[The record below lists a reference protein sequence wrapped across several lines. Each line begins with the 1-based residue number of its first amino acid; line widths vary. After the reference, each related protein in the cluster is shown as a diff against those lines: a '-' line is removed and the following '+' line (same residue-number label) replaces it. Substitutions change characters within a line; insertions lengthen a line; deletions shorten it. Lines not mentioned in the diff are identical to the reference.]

1 MLPKRK
7 IIEVFEEL
15 SPQDNGYWEV
25 PDGVYEV
32 EFALVAGGLNGESS
46 DVYNAGSGG
55 NGGGVLTGTISVN
68 PGVTYRVV
76 VGDIGGDSIFGIYQ
90 AIAGK
95 GGRGGYGVEG
105 DGYDP
110 SPGNPGK
117 MDHMFLITNILTDI
131 LILWALVVDR
141 ELIQED
147 GIWAFY
153 PEGKA
158 EITGEVM
165 ELESRILR
173 VLLLMAKMEV
183 MPLIMEVVEEEPLK
197 LLILGLREVEE
208 DQVIVVLLFYIILK
222 MDDMDRNDIIK
233 ELGSYFDIV
242 ELVCPHTYN
251 KWKDRSWQ
259 FLDTA
264 FLHNLLILRRDIIK
278 QPMYCNNWDKQGQF
292 SQRGLRCNIC
302 QIVKDKKDVY
312 LSAHVLG
319 KAGDFDVKSMTAEQ
333 ARGLILDHQDML
345 PYPFRLEGK
354 VGWLHF
360 DSLDTRNGIHA
371 VVF

>member
-1 MLPKRK
+1 
-7 IIEVFEEL
+7 
-15 SPQDNGYWEV
+15 
-25 PDGVYEV
+25 
-32 EFALVAGGLNGESS
+32 
-46 DVYNAGSGG
+46 
-55 NGGGVLTGTISVN
+55 
-68 PGVTYRVV
+68 
-76 VGDIGGDSIFGIYQ
+76 
-90 AIAGK
+90 
-95 GGRGGYGVEG
+95 
-105 DGYDP
+105 
-110 SPGNPGK
+110 
-117 MDHMFLITNILTDI
+117 
-131 LILWALVVDR
+131 
-141 ELIQED
+141 
-147 GIWAFY
+147 
-153 PEGKA
+153 
-158 EITGEVM
+158 
-165 ELESRILR
+165 
-173 VLLLMAKMEV
+173 
-183 MPLIMEVVEEEPLK
+183 
-197 LLILGLREVEE
+197 
-208 DQVIVVLLFYIILK
+208 
-222 MDDMDRNDIIK
+222 MDDMNRYDIIR

-251 KWKDRSWQ
+251 KWKERSWQ

-292 SQRGLRCNIC
+292 SQRGLRCNMC

-354 VGWLHF
+354 VNWLHF

>member
-1 MLPKRK
+1 
-7 IIEVFEEL
+7 
-15 SPQDNGYWEV
+15 
-25 PDGVYEV
+25 
-32 EFALVAGGLNGESS
+32 
-46 DVYNAGSGG
+46 
-55 NGGGVLTGTISVN
+55 
-68 PGVTYRVV
+68 
-76 VGDIGGDSIFGIYQ
+76 
-90 AIAGK
+90 
-95 GGRGGYGVEG
+95 
-105 DGYDP
+105 
-110 SPGNPGK
+110 
-117 MDHMFLITNILTDI
+117 
-131 LILWALVVDR
+131 
-141 ELIQED
+141 
-147 GIWAFY
+147 
-153 PEGKA
+153 
-158 EITGEVM
+158 M

-197 LLILGLREVEE
+197 LLIVGLRAVEG
-208 DQVIVVLLFYIILK
+208 DQVIVVLLFCITLK
-222 MDDMDRNDIIK
+222 IDNMNRNDIIK

-251 KWKDRSWQ
+251 KWKERSWQ

>member
-1 MLPKRK
+1 M
-7 IIEVFEEL
+7 
-15 SPQDNGYWEV
+15 N
-25 PDGVYEV
+25 
-32 EFALVAGGLNGESS
+32 
-46 DVYNAGSGG
+46 
-55 NGGGVLTGTISVN
+55 
-68 PGVTYRVV
+68 
-76 VGDIGGDSIFGIYQ
+76 
-90 AIAGK
+90 
-95 GGRGGYGVEG
+95 
-105 DGYDP
+105 
-110 SPGNPGK
+110 
-117 MDHMFLITNILTDI
+117 
-131 LILWALVVDR
+131 
-141 ELIQED
+141 
-147 GIWAFY
+147 
-153 PEGKA
+153 
-158 EITGEVM
+158 
-165 ELESRILR
+165 
-173 VLLLMAKMEV
+173 
-183 MPLIMEVVEEEPLK
+183 
-197 LLILGLREVEE
+197 
-208 DQVIVVLLFYIILK
+208 
-222 MDDMDRNDIIK
+222 RNDIIK

-333 ARGLILDHQDML
+333 TRGLILDHQDML

>member
-1 MLPKRK
+1 MYSIHIR
-7 IIEVFEEL
+7 L
-15 SPQDNGYWEV
+15 SPV
-25 PDGVYEV
+25 KV
-32 EFALVAGGLNGESS
+32 EEADMEL
-46 DVYNAGSGG
+46 
-55 NGGGVLTGTISVN
+55 
-68 PGVTYRVV
+68 
-76 VGDIGGDSIFGIYQ
+76 
-90 AIAGK
+90 K
-95 GGRGGYGVEG
+95 GMAMILPREIQ
-105 DGYDP
+105 
-110 SPGNPGK
+110 GK
-117 MDHMFLITNILTDI
+117 MDHMFLTTNILTDI

-141 ELIQED
+141 GLIQED

-158 EITGEVM
+158 EITGGGDGAGVEDIEGVIINGKNGGNATYYGGGGGGA
-165 ELESRILR
+165 SKASNSGATSGRGGSGYRGIVILHY
-173 VLLLMAKMEV
+173 
-183 MPLIMEVVEEEPLK
+183 
-197 LLILGLREVEE
+197 
-208 DQVIVVLLFYIILK
+208 FK

>member
-1 MLPKRK
+1 MLPKVK
-7 IIEVFEEL
+7 IVEVFEEL

-32 EFALVAGGLNGESS
+32 EFALVAGGLNGGYS
-46 DVYNAGSGG
+46 DIYNAGSGG
-55 NGGGVLTGTISVN
+55 NGGGVLTGTIPVN

-95 GGRGGYGVEG
+95 GGNHGGGDGAGVEDTEGVIINGKNGGNATYYGGGGGGASKASSYGAAGGRGGS
-105 DGYDP
+105 GYR
-110 SPGNPGK
+110 G
-117 MDHMFLITNILTDI
+117 IVILH
-131 LILWALVVDR
+131 
-141 ELIQED
+141 
-147 GIWAFY
+147 Y
-153 PEGKA
+153 
-158 EITGEVM
+158 
-165 ELESRILR
+165 
-173 VLLLMAKMEV
+173 
-183 MPLIMEVVEEEPLK
+183 
-197 LLILGLREVEE
+197 
-208 DQVIVVLLFYIILK
+208 LK
-222 MDDMDRNDIIK
+222 MDDMNRYDIIR

-354 VGWLHF
+354 VNWLHF

>member
-15 SPQDNGYWEV
+15 SPQDNGYWAV

-46 DVYNAGSGG
+46 DIYNAGSGG
-55 NGGGVLTGTISVN
+55 NGGGVRS
-68 PGVTYRVV
+68 RR
-76 VGDIGGDSIFGIYQ
+76 IG
-90 AIAGK
+90 
-95 GGRGGYGVEG
+95 
-105 DGYDP
+105 
-110 SPGNPGK
+110 
-117 MDHMFLITNILTDI
+117 L
-131 LILWALVVDR
+131 
-141 ELIQED
+141 
-147 GIWAFY
+147 
-153 PEGKA
+153 
-158 EITGEVM
+158 
-165 ELESRILR
+165 SRYCYFT
-173 VLLLMAKMEV
+173 
-183 MPLIMEVVEEEPLK
+183 
-197 LLILGLREVEE
+197 
-208 DQVIVVLLFYIILK
+208 LFKK
-222 MDDMDRNDIIK
+222 MDDMNRYDIIR

>member
-1 MLPKRK
+1 
-7 IIEVFEEL
+7 
-15 SPQDNGYWEV
+15 
-25 PDGVYEV
+25 
-32 EFALVAGGLNGESS
+32 
-46 DVYNAGSGG
+46 
-55 NGGGVLTGTISVN
+55 
-68 PGVTYRVV
+68 
-76 VGDIGGDSIFGIYQ
+76 
-90 AIAGK
+90 
-95 GGRGGYGVEG
+95 
-105 DGYDP
+105 
-110 SPGNPGK
+110 
-117 MDHMFLITNILTDI
+117 MDHMFLTTNILTDI

-147 GIWAFY
+147 GVWAFY

-197 LLILGLREVEE
+197 LLIVGLRAVEE

-360 DSLDTRNGIHA
+360 DSLDTRNGIHV

>member
-15 SPQDNGYWEV
+15 SPQDNGYWAV

-32 EFALVAGGLNGESS
+32 EFALVAGGLNGEYS

-105 DGYDP
+105 DGHDP

-117 MDHMFLITNILTDI
+117 MDHMFLTTNILTDI

-147 GIWAFY
+147 GIQAFY
-153 PEGKA
+153 PEVKVV
-158 EITGEVM
+158 ITEEVM
-165 ELESRILR
+165 GLELRMLR
-173 VLLLMAKMEV
+173 ALLLMAKMEV
-183 MPLIMEVVEEEPLK
+183 MPLIMVVVEEEPLK
-197 LLILGLREVEE
+197 LLIVGLRAVEE

-222 MDDMDRNDIIK
+222 MDNMNRNDIIK

>member
-1 MLPKRK
+1 M
-7 IIEVFEEL
+7 
-15 SPQDNGYWEV
+15 
-25 PDGVYEV
+25 
-32 EFALVAGGLNGESS
+32 
-46 DVYNAGSGG
+46 
-55 NGGGVLTGTISVN
+55 
-68 PGVTYRVV
+68 
-76 VGDIGGDSIFGIYQ
+76 
-90 AIAGK
+90 AIT
-95 GGRGGYGVEG
+95 E
-105 DGYDP
+105 
-110 SPGNPGK
+110 
-117 MDHMFLITNILTDI
+117 
-131 LILWALVVDR
+131 
-141 ELIQED
+141 
-147 GIWAFY
+147 
-153 PEGKA
+153 
-158 EITGEVM
+158 EVM
-165 ELESRILR
+165 GLELRILR

-183 MPLIMEVVEEEPLK
+183 MPLIMVVVEGEPLK
-197 LLILGLREVEE
+197 LLIVGLRAVEE

-222 MDDMDRNDIIK
+222 MDNMNRNDIIK

-354 VGWLHF
+354 VNWLHF

>member
-1 MLPKRK
+1 
-7 IIEVFEEL
+7 
-15 SPQDNGYWEV
+15 
-25 PDGVYEV
+25 
-32 EFALVAGGLNGESS
+32 
-46 DVYNAGSGG
+46 
-55 NGGGVLTGTISVN
+55 
-68 PGVTYRVV
+68 
-76 VGDIGGDSIFGIYQ
+76 
-90 AIAGK
+90 
-95 GGRGGYGVEG
+95 
-105 DGYDP
+105 
-110 SPGNPGK
+110 
-117 MDHMFLITNILTDI
+117 
-131 LILWALVVDR
+131 
-141 ELIQED
+141 
-147 GIWAFY
+147 
-153 PEGKA
+153 
-158 EITGEVM
+158 M

-197 LLILGLREVEE
+197 LLIVGLRAVEE

-222 MDDMDRNDIIK
+222 MDNMNRNDIIK

>member
-1 MLPKRK
+1 MLPKVK
-7 IIEVFEEL
+7 IVEVFEEL

-32 EFALVAGGLNGESS
+32 EFALVAGGLNGGYS

-55 NGGGVLTGTISVN
+55 NGGGVLTGTIPVN

-105 DGYDP
+105 DGHDP

-117 MDHMFLITNILTDI
+117 DGSYVFNNKYPDRYPYPMG
-131 LILWALVVDR
+131 AGGDR

-197 LLILGLREVEE
+197 LLIVGLRAVEE

-222 MDDMDRNDIIK
+222 MDNMNRNDIIK

-259 FLDTA
+259 FLDTV

-354 VGWLHF
+354 VNWLHF

>member
-15 SPQDNGYWEV
+15 SPQDNGYWAV

-32 EFALVAGGLNGESS
+32 EFALVAGGLNGEYS

-105 DGYDP
+105 DGHDP
-110 SPGNPGK
+110 SRGIQGK
-117 MDHMFLITNILTDI
+117 MDHMFLTTNILTDI

-147 GIWAFY
+147 GIQAFY
-153 PEGKA
+153 PE
-158 EITGEVM
+158 V
-165 ELESRILR
+165 
-173 VLLLMAKMEV
+173 
-183 MPLIMEVVEEEPLK
+183 EVVEEEPLK
-197 LLILGLREVEE
+197 LLIVGLRAVEE

-222 MDDMDRNDIIK
+222 MDNMNRNDIIK

>member
-15 SPQDNGYWEV
+15 SPQDNGYWAV
-25 PDGVYEV
+25 PDGCYEV

-46 DVYNAGSGG
+46 NIYKAGSGG
-55 NGGGVLTGTISVN
+55 NGGDVLTGTISVN

-76 VGDIGGDSIFGIYQ
+76 VGDVGQDSVFDTYQ

-95 GGRGGYGVEG
+95 GGIGGYGVKG
-105 DGYDP
+105 DGHDP
-110 SPGNPGK
+110 SREIQGK
-117 MDHMFLITNILTDI
+117 MDHMFLTTNILTDI

-141 ELIQED
+141 GLIQED

-197 LLILGLREVEE
+197 LLIVGLREVKE

-259 FLDTA
+259 FLDTT

>member
-1 MLPKRK
+1 MLPKVK
-7 IIEVFEEL
+7 IVEVFEEL

-32 EFALVAGGLNGESS
+32 EFALVAGGLNGGYS
-46 DVYNAGSGG
+46 DIYNAGSGG
-55 NGGGVLTGTISVN
+55 NGGGVLTGTIPVN

-76 VGDIGGDSIFGIYQ
+76 IVYSVYIRLLLVKVEEADMEL
-90 AIAGK
+90 K
-95 GGRGGYGVEG
+95 GMAMILPREIQ
-105 DGYDP
+105 
-110 SPGNPGK
+110 GK
-117 MDHMFLITNILTDI
+117 MDHMFLTTNILTDT

-147 GIWAFY
+147 GIQAFY
-153 PEGKA
+153 PEVKVA
-158 EITGEVM
+158 ITEEVM
-165 ELESRILR
+165 ELELRILR
-173 VLLLMAKMEV
+173 VLLLMVKMEV
-183 MPLIMEVVEEEPLK
+183 MPLIMVVVEEEPLK
-197 LLILGLREVEE
+197 LLIVGLRAVEE
-208 DQVIVVLLFYIILK
+208 DQVIVVLLFCITLK
-222 MDDMDRNDIIK
+222 IDNMNRNDIIK

>member
-55 NGGGVLTGTISVN
+55 
-68 PGVTYRVV
+68 
-76 VGDIGGDSIFGIYQ
+76 
-90 AIAGK
+90 K
-95 GGRGGYGVEG
+95 
-105 DGYDP
+105 
-110 SPGNPGK
+110 
-117 MDHMFLITNILTDI
+117 
-131 LILWALVVDR
+131 
-141 ELIQED
+141 
-147 GIWAFY
+147 
-153 PEGKA
+153 
-158 EITGEVM
+158 
-165 ELESRILR
+165 
-173 VLLLMAKMEV
+173 
-183 MPLIMEVVEEEPLK
+183 
-197 LLILGLREVEE
+197 

>member
-1 MLPKRK
+1 MIVYSVYIRLLP
-7 IIEVFEEL
+7 VTVEEADMEL
-15 SPQDNGYWEV
+15 
-25 PDGVYEV
+25 
-32 EFALVAGGLNGESS
+32 
-46 DVYNAGSGG
+46 
-55 NGGGVLTGTISVN
+55 
-68 PGVTYRVV
+68 
-76 VGDIGGDSIFGIYQ
+76 
-90 AIAGK
+90 K
-95 GGRGGYGVEG
+95 GMVMILPREIQ
-105 DGYDP
+105 
-110 SPGNPGK
+110 GK
-117 MDHMFLITNILTDI
+117 MDHMFLTTNILTDT

-147 GIWAFY
+147 GIKAFY
-153 PEGKA
+153 PEVKVA
-158 EITGEVM
+158 ITEEVM
-165 ELESRILR
+165 ELELRILR
-173 VLLLMAKMEV
+173 VLLLMVKMEV
-183 MPLIMEVVEEEPLK
+183 MPLIMVVVEEEPLK
-197 LLILGLREVEE
+197 LLIVGLRAVEE
-208 DQVIVVLLFYIILK
+208 DQVIVVLLFCITLK
-222 MDDMDRNDIIK
+222 IDNMNRNDIIK

-251 KWKDRSWQ
+251 KWKERSWQ
-259 FLDTA
+259 FLDTE

-319 KAGDFDVKSMTAEQ
+319 KAGDFDIKSMTAEQ

-345 PYPFRLEGK
+345 PYHFRLEGK

>member
-1 MLPKRK
+1 MYSVYIRLLPVK
-7 IIEVFEEL
+7 VEEADMEL
-15 SPQDNGYWEV
+15 
-25 PDGVYEV
+25 
-32 EFALVAGGLNGESS
+32 
-46 DVYNAGSGG
+46 
-55 NGGGVLTGTISVN
+55 
-68 PGVTYRVV
+68 
-76 VGDIGGDSIFGIYQ
+76 
-90 AIAGK
+90 K
-95 GGRGGYGVEG
+95 GMAMILPREIQ
-105 DGYDP
+105 
-110 SPGNPGK
+110 GK
-117 MDHMFLITNILTDI
+117 MDHMFLTTNILTDI

-141 ELIQED
+141 GLIQED

-158 EITGEVM
+158 EITGEV
-165 ELESRILR
+165 
-173 VLLLMAKMEV
+173 
-183 MPLIMEVVEEEPLK
+183 VEEEPLK
-197 LLILGLREVEE
+197 LLIVGLRAVEE

>member
-15 SPQDNGYWEV
+15 SPQDNGYWAV

-46 DVYNAGSGG
+46 DIYNAGSGG
-55 NGGGVLTGTISVN
+55 NGGDVLTRTISVN

-76 VGDIGGDSIFGIYQ
+76 VGDVGRDSVFDTYQ

-95 GGRGGYGVEG
+95 GGRGGYGVKG
-105 DGYDP
+105 DGHDS
-110 SPGNPGK
+110 SPGNPGQDGSYVFNNK
-117 MDHMFLITNILTDI
+117 YP
-131 LILWALVVDR
+131 DR
-141 ELIQED
+141 YPYPMGAGGGSGLIQED

-197 LLILGLREVEE
+197 LLIVGLRAVEE

-222 MDDMDRNDIIK
+222 MDNMNRNDIIK